1 MSEDIIDSVFSFFKI
16 SKNSENRREE
26 NGKFIKTWK
35 INTDITKDEA
45 QIEEEEEEINQE
57 NILIAI
63 LNNIFPYYIVS

>member
-35 INTDITKDEA
+35 INTDITKNEA
-45 QIEEEEEEINQE
+45 QIEEEEEINQE

>member
-45 QIEEEEEEINQE
+45 QIEEEEEINQE

>member
-1 MSEDIIDSVFSFFKI
+1 MSEDIIDSVFSFFYI
-16 SKNSENRREE
+16 LKNSENRREE

-45 QIEEEEEEINQE
+45 QIEEEEEINQE

>member
-1 MSEDIIDSVFSFFKI
+1 MSEDIIDSVFSIFKI
-16 SKNSENRREE
+16 TKNSENRREE

-45 QIEEEEEEINQE
+45 QIEEEEEINQE